1 MTINVIVA
9 DQERVFA
16 DALVSRLEAES
27 DIEVVLAIQV
37 RAPVP
42 RLVDGNR
49 AAVVVLD
56 GDMPGRAANCLCAQL
71 SGGADQTRVVMLSSS
86 SEPERIADAVRVG
99 AAAWLRKDESVDV
112 LLDVV
117 RGVARGETRLPASE
131 TGDVLRLLMRNAD
144 KQRENE
150 RLLAS
155 LTPRERAVLGCLAE
169 GASNR
174 ETAGRLH
181 MSVNT
186 VRTHLQNLMAKLGAH
201 SALEAVALTRD
212 NPDWQAAGD
221 AHQAPR

>member
-16 DALVSRLEAES
+16 DALVSRIEAES
-27 DIEVVLAIQV
+27 DMEVVLAVQV
-37 RAPVP
+37 RAPAT
-42 RLVDGNR
+42 RLAEGR
-49 AAVVVLD
+49 AAEVVVLD
-56 GDMPGRAANCLCAQL
+56 GDLPGRTAVCLCAQL
-71 SGGADQTRVVMLSSS
+71 SGRPGRTRVVMLSSS
-86 SEPERIADAVRVG
+86 SEPERIAAAVRSG
-99 AAAWLRKDESVDV
+99 AAAWIGKDESVEL

-117 RGVARGETRLPASE
+117 RGVARGETRLPARQ
-131 TGDVLRLLMRNAD
+131 TGEVLQLLMRDAD
-144 KQRENE
+144 RQRENE

-174 ETAGRLH
+174 ETAEKLH

-212 NPDWQAAGD
+212 NPDWQPPGNADG
-221 AHQAPR
+221 R